1 MTSHTPGREPSR
13 QLCVTGGP
21 DPDRWATPLNLSN
34 MAPDA
39 VIQLESLTKFYGPH
53 RGIEAL
59 DLEVGPGEIFGFLG
73 PNGAGKTTTIR
84 LLLDMIRP
92 TSGRARVLG
101 MDANAESIAIRRRVG
116 YLPGE
121 LALYENLTG
130 RQLLDHFAGLRGLE
144 GSGHGTDFSERLGI
158 DLTRPIGTLSKG
170 NKQKVG
176 LAQAFMHSP
185 DLLILDEPTSGLDP
199 LVQKE
204 FHAIL
209 RELAGDGK
217 TIFLSSHVLSEIEE
231 VAHRVGIIRAG
242 ALVAVEELHALKAK
256 AIRRIDV
263 VFATEA
269 DVHAF
274 DGVEGV
280 REAEIEGVRGRFV
293 VDGSIDAFL
302 KAVARYEVLDLVS
315 QEPDLD
321 EIFMGY
327 YSGGAS

>member
-1 MTSHTPGREPSR
+1 MRS
-13 QLCVTGGP
+13 
-21 DPDRWATPLNLSN
+21 
-34 MAPDA
+34 DA
-39 VIQLESLTKFYGPH
+39 VIQLEGLTKFYGPH

-59 DLEVGPGEIFGFLG
+59 DLEVRPGEIFGFLG

-84 LLLDMIRP
+84 LLLDLIRP
-92 TSGRARVLG
+92 TSGRAVVLG
-101 MDANAESIAIRRRVG
+101 LDANLDSIAIRRRVG

-130 RQLLDHFAGLRGLE
+130 RQLLDHFAGLRGL
-144 GSGHGTDFSERLGI
+144 GGADLGTVFSDRLDI

-199 LVQKE
+199 LVQNE

-209 RELAGDGK
+209 RELAADGK
-217 TIFLSSHVLSEIEE
+217 TVFLSSHVLSEIEE
-231 VAHRVGIIRAG
+231 VADRVGIIRAG
-242 ALVAVEELHALKAK
+242 ELVAVEELHTLKAK

-263 VFATEA
+263 VFATEI
-269 DVHAF
+269 DPHAL
-274 DGVEGV
+274 DSVTGV
-280 REAEIEGVRGRFV
+280 REAEIEGLRGYFV

-302 KAVARYEVLDLVS
+302 KAIARFEVLDLVS
-315 QEPDLD
+315 QEPDLE
-321 EIFMGY
+321 EIFLGY
-327 YSGGAS
+327 YAGPK